1 MTEEVLRGGRG
12 NVAKLELLSHLD
24 QFATLA
30 TRLDFCNVASF
41 SLGSHVRHPCHV
53 EKISNLENSQ
63 VSRFSKGTEFCF
75 RWLAIAM
82 EEGHLEPS
90 QSLVGQSIG
99 WPQRRVNRASLWLDF
114 KLWSRKEKIPDYQ
127 LPEQIVFYALLDQLF
142 NHVNDKYEL
151 PPLEQCRAFFSTLR
165 QQYECG

>member
-1 MTEEVLRGGRG
+1 MNEEVLRGRRD
-12 NVAKLELLSHLD
+12 NVAKSELLSRLD
-24 QFATLA
+24 QLATLV
-30 TRLDFCNVASF
+30 TRLDFCDVAAF
-41 SLGSHVRHPCHV
+41 SLGSHVCHPCHV
-53 EKISNLENSQ
+53 EKMSNPENFQ
-63 VSRFSKGTEFCF
+63 VSRLSKGTEFCF

-82 EEGHLEPS
+82 KEGHLEPS

-142 NHVNDKYEL
+142 NRVNDKYEL
-151 PPLEQCRAFFSTLR
+151 PSLEQCRAIFVTLR
-165 QQYECG
+165 QRYECG